1 MKIFGAQMVKMFK
14 LRDDETVR
22 QYKVVS
28 RDYEGVAT
36 IYKDSLE
43 YFYEGDD
50 MGKWTRFV
58 EDQMIRSVQQ
68 GIELPDKIVHGV
80 G

>member
-1 MKIFGAQMVKMFK
+1 MVKMFK
-14 LRDDETVR
+14 MRDDEDIR

-28 RDYEGVAT
+28 RECEGVAT
-36 IYKDSLE
+36 IDKKNMKYN
-43 YFYEGDD
+43 YQGDD

-58 EDQMIRSVQQ
+58 EDQMTRSVRL
-68 GIELPDKIVHGV
+68 GVTLPDKIVHGV